1 MLALGGEGERRE
13 ERESGERRGRGE
25 GAREKKEREWRGG
38 ERDTDRHV
46 MHLYS
51 IMQHKYNTVRST
63 IDHIDYVNVVYMIYG
78 STKPLVV
85 HVTCINIGITVQLH
99 VLIFGV

>member
-25 GAREKKEREWRGG
+25 GAREKKEREWIGG

-63 IDHIDYVNVVYMIYG
+63 
-78 STKPLVV
+78 KPLVV